1 MKLKIVIKI
10 NYHILRIGTSI
21 IIRMGNVTEA
31 SSRWFEW
38 VEDTSQFN
46 EDFIKICNENSDI
59 TYFNKADVQYPE
71 KLHKLQNNLPF
82 FPEKMK
88 TEKI

>member
-1 MKLKIVIKI
+1 
-10 NYHILRIGTSI
+10 
-21 IIRMGNVTEA
+21 MGNVTEA

-46 EDFIKICNENSDI
+46 EDFIKIYNENSSI
-59 TYFNKADVQYPE
+59 TYFNKADVQYPK

-88 TEKI
+88 IDKI